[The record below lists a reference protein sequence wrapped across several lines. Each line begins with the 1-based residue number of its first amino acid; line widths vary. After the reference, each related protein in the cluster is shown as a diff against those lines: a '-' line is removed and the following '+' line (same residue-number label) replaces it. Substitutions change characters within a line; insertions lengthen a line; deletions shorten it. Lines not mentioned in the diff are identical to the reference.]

1 MNTREQIMEY
11 NSRNFT
17 LRFSKRYP
25 NLMADLKRL
34 AELEERSVT
43 NVIERILA
51 DYIKREK
58 RRNSDL

>member
-1 MNTREQIMEY
+1 MNTDKQIREY

-25 NLMADLKRL
+25 DLMADLKKL
-34 AELEERSVT
+34 AESEERSLT

-51 DYIKREK
+51 EYIKREK
-58 RRNSDL
+58 RRGSI